1 MQGHRGDLQ
10 RAGHAV
16 TSRWIDLVRETEA
29 DAAKCA
35 RVDIEDIETADTLI
49 GFSDPPRSTSSRGGH
64 FFEEGYAF
72 ARGRRVIIVGHRSH
86 VFHFLPALEFYP
98 TWPEALRALAPSL
111 RLAA

>member
-1 MQGHRGDLQ
+1 MRVYLAARFSRRFEMQGHRGDLQ

-49 GFSDPPRSTSSRGGH
+49 GFSDPPCGQ
-64 FFEEGYAF
+64 
-72 ARGRRVIIVGHRSH
+72 RVQEAAIFSKKRYTR
-86 VFHFLPALEFYP
+86 LPAGV
-98 TWPEALRALAPSL
+98 A
-111 RLAA
+111 